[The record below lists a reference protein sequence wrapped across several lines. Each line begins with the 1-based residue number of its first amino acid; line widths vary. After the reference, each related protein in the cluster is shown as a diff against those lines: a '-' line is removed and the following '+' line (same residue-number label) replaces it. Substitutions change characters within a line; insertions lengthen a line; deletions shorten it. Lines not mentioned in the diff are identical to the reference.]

1 MKPGPRRS
9 ISQADIVDAAFEIFE
24 EKGGDAVSIRGVAA
38 RLGLT
43 PTAMY
48 TYFTSKNALQ
58 RAMVEQVFS
67 GLDLV
72 AAADPSVPWRTRVHR
87 LAADVRSRFA
97 EHPGAIVL
105 VASGP
110 LDGRHAL
117 SFGETLLEGF
127 TGAGMPLADA
137 ARATAAVR
145 AYVLGVVTLDASD
158 SGRDAEAAD
167 APSALWTEAT
177 QHPLTEAVNLLA
189 ADGASADGT
198 GDPFATGLDRLLDGF
213 GTPAAAE

>member
-67 GLDLV
+67 GLDL
-72 AAADPSVPWRTRVHR
+72 AAASDPSVPWRTRVQR
-87 LAADVRSRFA
+87 LAADLRARFA
-97 EHPGAIVL
+97 DHPGAIVL

-117 SFGETLLEGF
+117 TFSETLLEGF
-127 TGAGMPLADA
+127 TGEGMPLADA
-137 ARATAAVR
+137 ARASAAVR
-145 AYVLGVVTLDASD
+145 AAVLGAITLDAAAA
-158 SGRDAEAAD
+158 GADADAAD
-167 APSALWTEAT
+167 APAALWIEAT
-177 QHPLTEAVNLLA
+177 QHPLTEAAALLA
-189 ADGASADGT
+189 EP
-198 GDPFATGLDRLLDGF
+198 DPFAANLDRLLDGL
-213 GTPAAAE
+213 GLAPAATPAE

>member
-67 GLDLV
+67 KLDV
-72 AAADPSVPWRTRVHR
+72 GAASDPSVPWRIRVHR
-87 LAADVRSRFA
+87 LAADLRARFA

-105 VASGP
+105 VAGGP

-117 SFGETLLEGF
+117 TFGETLLEGF
-127 TGAGMPLADA
+127 TGDGMPLADA

-145 AYVLGVVTLDASD
+145 ALVLGAITLDAAAAGSD
-158 SGRDAEAAD
+158 AGAAD
-167 APSALWTEAT
+167 APAPLWTEAT
-177 QHPLTEAVNLLA
+177 QHPLTEAAALLD
-189 ADGASADGT
+189 DGDA
-198 GDPFATGLDRLLDGF
+198 FAENLDRLLDGF
-213 GTPAAAE
+213 GSARVA

>member
-67 GLDLV
+67 KLDL
-72 AAADPSVPWRTRVHR
+72 AAASDPSAPWRVRVQR
-87 LAADVRSRFA
+87 LAADLRARFA

-110 LDGRHAL
+110 LDGRQAL
-117 SFGETLLEGF
+117 SFGETLIEGF
-127 TGAGMPLADA
+127 TGEGMPLADA
-137 ARATAAVR
+137 ARAAAAVR
-145 AYVLGVVTLDASD
+145 ALVLGAITLDAAAAGSD
-158 SGRDAEAAD
+158 TDAAD
-167 APSALWTEAT
+167 APAPLWTEAT
-177 QHPLTEAVNLLA
+177 QHPLTEAAELLA
-189 ADGASADGT
+189 QGDAFASN
-198 GDPFATGLDRLLDGF
+198 LDRLLDGF
-213 GTPAAAE
+213 GIRPASPIE

>member
-67 GLDLV
+67 KLDL
-72 AAADPSVPWRTRVHR
+72 AAASDPSVAWRARVR
-87 LAADVRSRFA
+87 TLAADLRARFA
-97 EHPGAIVL
+97 EHPGAVVL

-117 SFGETLLEGF
+117 TFGETLLEGF
-127 TGAGMPLADA
+127 TSGGMPLADA
-137 ARATAAVR
+137 ARATVAVR
-145 AYVLGVVTLDASD
+145 AYVLGAITLDAAAAGTD
-158 SGRDAEAAD
+158 TDAAD
-167 APSALWTEAT
+167 APAPLWTEAT
-177 QHPLTEAVNLLA
+177 QHPLTESAALL
-189 ADGASADGT
+189 
-198 GDPFATGLDRLLDGF
+198 GDDDAFATGLDRLLDGF
-213 GTPAAAE
+213 GLPPAA

>member
-48 TYFTSKNALQ
+48 TYFTSKNALE

-67 GLDLV
+67 GVDL
-72 AAADPSVPWRTRVHR
+72 AAASDPSVAWRARVHR
-87 LAADVRSRFA
+87 LAGDLRARFA
-97 EHPGAIVL
+97 EHQGSIVL

-127 TGAGMPLADA
+127 TSDGMPLADA
-137 ARATAAVR
+137 SRAAAAVR
-145 AYVLGVVTLDASD
+145 AYVLGAVTVDASET
-158 SGRDAEAAD
+158 GRDADAAD
-167 APSALWTEAT
+167 APAPLWTEAT
-177 QHPLTEAVNLLA
+177 QHPLTEAADLLG
-189 ADGASADGT
+189 GA
-198 GDPFATGLDRLLDGF
+198 DPFDDGLARLLDGL
-213 GTPAAAE
+213 GVAAVA

>member
-67 GLDLV
+67 GVDL
-72 AAADPSVPWRTRVHR
+72 AGASDPSLPWRARVQR
-87 LAADVRSRFA
+87 LAADVRARFA

-110 LDGRHAL
+110 LDGRNAL

-127 TGAGMPLADA
+127 TSGGMPLADA
-137 ARATAAVR
+137 ARATAVVR
-145 AYVLGVVTLDASD
+145 AYVLGAVTLDASD
-158 SGRDAEAAD
+158 AGRDTDAAD
-167 APSALWTEAT
+167 APAPLWTEAT
-177 QHPLTEAVNLLA
+177 QHPLTEAARLLD
-189 ADGASADGT
+189 ADSA
-198 GDPFATGLDRLLDGF
+198 GDPFATGLDRLLDGWSV
-213 GTPAAAE
+213 A

>member
-58 RAMVEQVFS
+58 RAMVEQVFA
-67 GLDLV
+67 GLDLS
-72 AAADPSVPWRTRVHR
+72 AASDRAVPWRSRVQR
-87 LAADVRSRFA
+87 LAADLRARFA
-97 EHPGAIVL
+97 EHQGAIVL

-110 LDGRHAL
+110 LGGRHAL
-117 SFGETLLEGF
+117 SFGETLIEGF
-127 TGAGMPLADA
+127 TESGMSLAEA

-145 AYVLGVVTLDASD
+145 AHVLGAITLDAAAA
-158 SGRDAEAAD
+158 GVDADAAD
-167 APSALWTEAT
+167 APAPLWTEAT
-177 QHPLTEAVNLLA
+177 QHPLTEAAELLGEA
-189 ADGASADGT
+189 
-198 GDPFATGLDRLLDGF
+198 DPFASNLDRLLDGF
-213 GTPAAAE
+213 GLAPAE

>member
-67 GLDLV
+67 GVDL
-72 AAADPSVPWRTRVHR
+72 ASAADPSLPWRARVQR
-87 LAADVRSRFA
+87 LAADLRSRFA

-110 LDGRHAL
+110 LDGRQAL

-127 TGAGMPLADA
+127 MSEGMPLADA
-137 ARATAAVR
+137 ARASAAVR
-145 AYVLGVVTLDASD
+145 AYAIGAITLDASAAGVD
-158 SGRDAEAAD
+158 TDVAD
-167 APSALWTEAT
+167 APAPLWTEAT
-177 QHPLTEAVNLLA
+177 QHPLTEAARLLA
-189 ADGASADGT
+189 ADDA

-213 GTPAAAE
+213 GTTTTD